1 LFIRNKGIFKMALNN
16 QTLKI
21 CSKSIL
27 VVDDDQI
34 IVELLSVIF
43 KKYGFI
49 VFNAED
55 GLEAWNIFNNENID
69 VVLTDIRMPGLDG
82 RELCYRIRE
91 QSPNTKIAVMTG
103 EENDVGTE
111 LLNDGKADFFFLKP
125 FDIKNVCE
133 VFMAEDNAA

>member
-1 LFIRNKGIFKMALNN
+1 MTLTTLNLN
-16 QTLKI
+16 GS
-21 CSKSIL
+21 SKSIL
-27 VVDDDQI
+27 IVDDDRI

-43 KKYGFI
+43 KKYGFM

-82 RELCYRIRE
+82 KELSYRIRN
-91 QSPNTKIAVMTG
+91 QSPFTKIAVMTG
-103 EENDVGTE
+103 EESDVGAE
-111 LLNDGKADFFFLKP
+111 ILNDGTVDYFFLKP

-133 VFMAEDNAA
+133 IFMAEDNAA

>member
-1 LFIRNKGIFKMALNN
+1 MPLTTLNLN
-16 QTLKI
+16 GS
-21 CSKSIL
+21 SKSIL
-27 VVDDDQI
+27 IVDDDRI

-55 GLEAWNIFNNENID
+55 GLEAWNIFNNEKID

-82 RELCYRIRE
+82 RELSCRIRN
-91 QSPNTKIAVMTG
+91 QSPSTIIALMTG
-103 EENDVGTE
+103 EESDVGTK
-111 LLNDGKADFFFLKP
+111 LLNDGTPDYFFLKP

-133 VFMAEDNAA
+133 IFVAEDNAA

>member
-1 LFIRNKGIFKMALNN
+1 MTK
-16 QTLKI
+16 
-21 CSKSIL
+21 IL

-82 RELCYRIRE
+82 RELSYRIRN
-91 QSPNTKIAVMTG
+91 QSPFTKIAIMTG

-111 LLNDGKADFFFLKP
+111 LLNDGTADYFFLKP

-133 VFMAEDNAA
+133 IFISEGNAA

>member
-1 LFIRNKGIFKMALNN
+1 MTLIN
-16 QTLKI
+16 QTLNGF
-21 CSKSIL
+21 SKSIL
-27 VVDDDQI
+27 IVDDDRI

-49 VFNAED
+49 VFTAED
-55 GLEAWNIFNNENID
+55 GLEAWNIFNNEKID

-82 RELCYRIRE
+82 RDLSYRIRK
-91 QSPNTKIAVMTG
+91 QSPITKIAVMTG
-103 EENDVGTE
+103 EESDVGAE
-111 LLNDGKADFFFLKP
+111 LLNDGTADYFFLKP